1 MHNTH
6 WMIIQF
12 AHFLNDRFEVLFRGF
27 IHANGEHLLGDGT
40 RHCKVVGYDLCLYA
54 LSPIGLTLQSR
65 ASEPSQYEKSGY
77 EPAYGG
83 RSSDFHHQSSRWP
96 LAKSPRLI
104 IVASMV
110 VKL

>member
-1 MHNTH
+1 MAYG
-6 WMIIQF
+6 IVF
-12 AHFLNDRFEVLFRGF
+12 APLRVIMN
-27 IHANGEHLLGDGT
+27 N
-40 RHCKVVGYDLCLYA
+40 
-54 LSPIGLTLQSR
+54 LTTVCYYC
-65 ASEPSQYEKSGY
+65 QYEKSGY